1 MFDCEIYRSSA
12 QIAKHDWL
20 QLENSFM
27 VIKESINYMRVEVF
41 VCQLW
46 RATGQLTWQRGGRCD
61 RVFPHKCECSIFVFV
76 RYCEVDRF

>member
-46 RATGQLTWQRGGRCD
+46 RVTGQLPGSEEA
-61 RVFPHKCECSIFVFV
+61 VVIEYSLISVNV
-76 RYCEVDRF
+76 RFLYLLGIAK